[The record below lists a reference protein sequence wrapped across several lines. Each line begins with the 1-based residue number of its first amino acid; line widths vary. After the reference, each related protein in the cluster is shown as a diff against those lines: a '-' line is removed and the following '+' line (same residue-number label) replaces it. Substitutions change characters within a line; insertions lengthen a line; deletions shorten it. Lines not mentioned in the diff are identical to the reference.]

1 MNKEIR
7 DRFKLMLE
15 IMSELNE
22 DTKRNYD
29 KEFTKAIEQMELI
42 ESDFTYEIDED
53 TEKEM
58 HDDMNF
64 ERIHYNQ

>member
-1 MNKEIR
+1 MDKEIR

-15 IMSELNE
+15 IMYELNE

-42 ESDFTYEIDED
+42 ESDFTYELDED
-53 TEKEM
+53 EKKEM
-58 HDDMNF
+58 QEEINF
-64 ERIHYNQ
+64 ERIYYNQ

>member
-15 IMSELNE
+15 ILHELNE
-22 DTKRNYD
+22 DTQRYYD
-29 KEFTKAIEQMELI
+29 KEFLKAIEQMELI
-42 ESDFTYEIDED
+42 ESDFTYELDED

-64 ERIHYNQ
+64 ERIYYNQ